1 MAVGK
6 CGERAVEVAGWK
18 VDRRL
23 AGARVEGRGPQ
34 AVKDECGGHCCRH
47 GVYVSLFERDR
58 ILEHADRVRA
68 VMDETQTGDVDEWFD
83 DRLEEDEDYPG
94 GYAVGTGIH
103 RRKCVFLN
111 GGGRC
116 VLQQLESS
124 LDLPA
129 GERLKPYYC
138 RVFPLTTYSGRV
150 EFDDLCDGLRSCCT
164 LAADG
169 RTRAVD
175 AYAQEFREVLGDEGY
190 AELRRHALAVER
202 PSRARRAKGRRKTRR
217 A

>member
-6 CGERAVEVAGWK
+6 RRRDAVEVAGWA
-18 VDRRL
+18 VDPRL
-23 AGARVEGRGPQ
+23 ATARVEGQGPQ
-34 AVKDECGGHCCRH
+34 AVEDECGGRCCRH

-68 VMDETQTGDVDEWFD
+68 EMDETQTGEVDDWFE
-83 DRLEEDEDYPG
+83 DRAEEDEDYPG
-94 GYAVGTGIH
+94 GFAVGTGIH
-103 RRKCVFLN
+103 NRKCVFLN

-124 LDLPA
+124 LELAP

-138 RVFPLTTYSGRV
+138 RIFPLTTYGGRL

-164 LAADG
+164 LASDG
-169 RTRAVD
+169 GTRAVD
-175 AYAQEFREVLGDEGY
+175 AYGPEFREVLGERGY
-190 AELRRHALAVER
+190 AELRRYAEEAER
-202 PSRARRAKGRRKTRR
+202 ELRERLKGNRRKGRRS
-217 A
+217 